1 MNERALSLINDTWP
15 IVVISSIVA
24 ISLRLT
30 YLKLAKRK
38 INYADEFLKLV
49 FIIYILCLFQI
60 VTYQDVS
67 IGGMNLIPFK
77 EIFRYNF
84 GSDLF
89 FENVIGNMALFIPYG
104 IFTAKVFKDCKV
116 IYPLFLSFIASLA
129 IELTQL
135 SIGRVFDVDDVILN
149 VIGAVVGYYLY
160 KLFTKIKKED
170 FLKKY
175 DILLDI
181 LFILLVGGLIWLL
194 IA

>member
-1 MNERALSLINDTWP
+1 
-15 IVVISSIVA
+15 
-24 ISLRLT
+24 
-30 YLKLAKRK
+30 
-38 INYADEFLKLV
+38 
-49 FIIYILCLFQI
+49 
-60 VTYQDVS
+60 
-67 IGGMNLIPFK
+67 MNLIPFK

-104 IFTAKVFKDCKV
+104 IFIAKVFKDCKV

>member
-1 MNERALSLINDTWP
+1 M
-15 IVVISSIVA
+15 
-24 ISLRLT
+24 
-30 YLKLAKRK
+30 
-38 INYADEFLKLV
+38 
-49 FIIYILCLFQI
+49 
-60 VTYQDVS
+60 
-67 IGGMNLIPFK
+67 
-77 EIFRYNF
+77 
-84 GSDLF
+84 
-89 FENVIGNMALFIPYG
+89 
-104 IFTAKVFKDCKV
+104 

>member
-104 IFTAKVFKDCKV
+104 IFIAKVFKDCKV

-149 VIGAVVGYYLY
+149 IIGAVIGYYLY

>member
-104 IFTAKVFKDCKV
+104 IFIAKVFKDCKV

-194 IA
+194 NA

>member
-104 IFTAKVFKDCKV
+104 IFIAKVFKDCKV

-149 VIGAVVGYYLY
+149 VIGAVVGYDLY

>member
-104 IFTAKVFKDCKV
+104 IFIAKVFKDCKV

-160 KLFTKIKKED
+160 KLFTKSKKED

>member
-38 INYADEFLKLV
+38 INYADEFLKMV

-104 IFTAKVFKDCKV
+104 IFIAKVFKDCKV

>member
-15 IVVISSIVA
+15 IVVISNIVA

-104 IFTAKVFKDCKV
+104 IFIAKVFKDCKV

>member
-104 IFTAKVFKDCKV
+104 IFIAKVFKDCKV

>member
-1 MNERALSLINDTWP
+1 MPFPDSHLSGCQHWWHE
-15 IVVISSIVA
+15 S
-24 ISLRLT
+24 
-30 YLKLAKRK
+30 
-38 INYADEFLKLV
+38 
-49 FIIYILCLFQI
+49 
-60 VTYQDVS
+60 
-67 IGGMNLIPFK
+67 FK

-104 IFTAKVFKDCKV
+104 IFIAKVFKDCKV

>member
-1 MNERALSLINDTWP
+1 MKSYWQYGLI
-15 IVVISSIVA
+15 
-24 ISLRLT
+24 
-30 YLKLAKRK
+30 
-38 INYADEFLKLV
+38 
-49 FIIYILCLFQI
+49 
-60 VTYQDVS
+60 
-67 IGGMNLIPFK
+67 
-77 EIFRYNF
+77 
-84 GSDLF
+84 
-89 FENVIGNMALFIPYG
+89 IPYG
-104 IFTAKVFKDCKV
+104 IFIAKVLNDCKV
-116 IYPLFLSFIASLA
+116 DLPLFLSFIASLA

>member
-1 MNERALSLINDTWP
+1 MNERALSLINDTWS

-104 IFTAKVFKDCKV
+104 IFIAKVFKDCKV